1 MTKHYICIGIC
12 VYLPQQSLMINSTI
26 ELIVPKIEEFI
37 KSI

>member
-12 VYLPQQSLMINSTI
+12 VYLLQQSLMTNSTF
-26 ELIVPKIEEFI
+26 ELIAPKIEEFI